1 MNMVCLC
8 INLQL
13 FRHIYFLSTDWYNA
27 DMPMHTAKIR
37 IGERK
42 FDVNIAY
49 GRMLKA
55 VVSCGVG
62 AWFDSEDCDVIE
74 ITDNKITVQGTG
86 IGKLSIAQN
95 GEEKTVVV
103 DFSESS
109 VLYIEF

>member
-1 MNMVCLC
+1 
-8 INLQL
+8 
-13 FRHIYFLSTDWYNA
+13 
-27 DMPMHTAKIR
+27 MPTHTAKLR
-37 IGERK
+37 IGEYK
-42 FDVNIAY
+42 YDIKIAY
-49 GRMLKA
+49 GTMIKA
-55 VVSCGVG
+55 VVSNNVG
-62 AWFDSEDCDVIE
+62 AWFDREDCDVLE